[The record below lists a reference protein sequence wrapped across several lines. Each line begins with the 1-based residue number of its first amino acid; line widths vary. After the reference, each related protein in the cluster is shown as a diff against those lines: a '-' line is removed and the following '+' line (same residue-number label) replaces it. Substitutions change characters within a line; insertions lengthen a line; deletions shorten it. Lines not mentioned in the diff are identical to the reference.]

1 MRCNLIGLCGFALSS
16 LAVVLFIKSFWLE
29 SLGFG
34 SGDSQLRRD
43 MLGLQFGLGA
53 WYFVGVGISAFSSF
67 GSLVQLPILGV
78 LLPLAWYLDS
88 ADSAA
93 DYAVFALAFIAAF
106 ILVLSM
112 FVEVGYTSRKLLIP
126 PKSRMRWWH
135 IREVRFSLRP
145 LSRSAKDAIV
155 SVVAVSA
162 LILASFTFYVRA
174 NDVSRLTVVVLIDG
188 GYYGSVDFT
197 VYLDGESVYSGAS
210 IYWMDESLYLKL
222 PSGSH
227 TLELDVWNDSGG
239 LSVGVIDSVSH
250 VRTLP
255 FAEETTYLTFGVY
268 LQ

>member
-1 MRCNLIGLCGFALSS
+1 
-16 LAVVLFIKSFWLE
+16 
-29 SLGFG
+29 
-34 SGDSQLRRD
+34 

-67 GSLVQLPILGV
+67 GSLVQLPTLGV
-78 LLPLAWYLDS
+78 LLPLAWYLDN
-88 ADSAA
+88 ADRAA

-135 IREVRFSLRP
+135 IREVRSFSRP
-145 LSRSAKDAIV
+145 LSRSAKNAIV
-155 SVVAVSA
+155 SVVAASA
-162 LILASFTFYVRA
+162 LILASFTFYVRG
-174 NDVSRLTVVVLIDG
+174 NDVSRLTVVVMINWWD
-188 GYYGSVDFT
+188 YGSVDFT
-197 VYLDGESVYSGAS
+197 VYLDGEAVYSGTLGHEGEHFA
-210 IYWMDESLYLKL
+210 WDAWLYLKL

-239 LSVGVIDSVSH
+239 LSTGVIDDVDH